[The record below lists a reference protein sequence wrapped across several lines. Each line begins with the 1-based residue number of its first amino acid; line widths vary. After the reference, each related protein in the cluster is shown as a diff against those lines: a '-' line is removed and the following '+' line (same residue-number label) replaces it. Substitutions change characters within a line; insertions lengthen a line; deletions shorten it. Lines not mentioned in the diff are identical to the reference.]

1 MLSTATVYGA
11 WPNNPV
17 PITED
22 APLRPVPDFAYAVGH
37 AEVEQL
43 VVDWAEDD
51 PERTVAVLR
60 PVTGLAE
67 DGSSWL
73 ARALAGG
80 AGVLAP
86 EEDPPAQ
93 FVHLDDLA
101 AAVDLV
107 RRKRLDGTYNV
118 SPDGWIA
125 GPRLRALAGSKPRVR
140 PPAWVIHWVG
150 NMRWRFQRGP
160 IPPGLLPYTTYAWL
174 VANDRLKAEGWQ
186 PKVTNEQ
193 AYVAGTENRWW
204 QLLSP
209 KRRQE
214 LALGLAGVVVGGRAG
229 DRRAPHPARRAGRP
243 CRRGT
248 RHASSADGR
257 RRRDAS
263 SGSEACTGSSGFR
276 SCGAHACRC
285 NYIGGQRAVGPGP
298 LPGRGGRSVGGAAR
312 RTASTCDGL
321 AAADQR
327 EVDGVADLA
336 LADEEDQR
344 VHVVHGHAVDRHDD
358 VALEHAGLGGGAL
371 RVHADHVGALH
382 RRRSAAWRRR

>member
-1 MLSTATVYGA
+1 MQRVVVTGAAGAIGRRVVRLLAEAPDVDSVLALDRRPANGQDPKVEHRFVDLRRADALADPAVLADVDTVVHLPFAASAIRRRPGVLETAVTRQLLTAASAAGIQHLVVLSTATVYGA

-51 PERTVAVLR
+51 PARIVAVLR

-150 NMRWRFQRGP
+150 NVRWRFQRGP
-160 IPPGLLPYTTYAWL
+160 IPPGLLPYTTHAWL

-193 AYVAGTENRWW
+193 AFVAGTENRWW
-204 QLLSP
+204 QLLTP

-214 LALGLAGVVVGGRAG
+214 LALGMAGVLSAAG
-229 DRRAPHPARRAGRP
+229 VATAVLLIRRAVRAGR
-243 CRRGT
+243 
-248 RHASSADGR
+248 
-257 RRRDAS
+257 
-263 SGSEACTGSSGFR
+263 
-276 SCGAHACRC
+276 
-285 NYIGGQRAVGPGP
+285 
-298 LPGRGGRSVGGAAR
+298 AAR
-312 RTASTCDGL
+312 A
-321 AAADQR
+321 
-327 EVDGVADLA
+327 
-336 LADEEDQR
+336 
-344 VHVVHGHAVDRHDD
+344 
-358 VALEHAGLGGGAL
+358 ALES
-371 RVHADHVGALH
+371 RDP
-382 RRRSAAWRRR
+382 R

>member
-1 MLSTATVYGA
+1 MDGEPRRSVVVVTGASGAIGRRVVALLAEAPDVDAVVTLDRRPAAVGHPKVEHRPVDLRRPDVAVELTELAGGGSVEAVVHLPFAASAIRRRPGTLATEVTRRVLDAASAGDVRHLIVLSTATVYGA

-43 VVDWAEDD
+43 VVDWADARRD
-51 PERTVAVLR
+51 RTVAVLR

-93 FVHLDDLA
+93 FVHLDDIASALELA
-101 AAVDLV
+101 
-107 RRKRLDGTYNV
+107 RRRHLDGTYNV

-140 PPAWVIHWVG
+140 PPAWFTHWIA
-150 NMRWRFQRGP
+150 NLRWRFQRGP
-160 IPPGLLPYTTYAWL
+160 IPPGLLPYMTTSWL

-186 PKVTNEQ
+186 PRITNEQ
-193 AYVAGTENRWW
+193 AFVAGTDTRWW
-204 QLLSP
+204 QILTP

-214 LALGLAGVVVGGRAG
+214 LALGLAGVLAAGLVTGAVFAIRA
-229 DRRAPHPARRAGRP
+229 AV
-243 CRRGT
+243 
-248 RHASSADGR
+248 R
-257 RRRDAS
+257 RRRAM
-263 SGSEACTGSSGFR
+263 
-276 SCGAHACRC
+276 
-285 NYIGGQRAVGPGP
+285 
-298 LPGRGGRSVGGAAR
+298 L
-312 RTASTCDGL
+312 
-321 AAADQR
+321 
-327 EVDGVADLA
+327 
-336 LADEEDQR
+336 
-344 VHVVHGHAVDRHDD
+344 
-358 VALEHAGLGGGAL
+358 
-371 RVHADHVGALH
+371 
-382 RRRSAAWRRR
+382 

>member
-1 MLSTATVYGA
+1 MVVTGAAGAIGRRVVRLLAEAPDVDSVLAIESLPGRLTAALTRGRCGSTSGAHQNGDQPTRRWPTPPSSTRSASAVRRRPGVLQTDVTRRLLNAASAAGVRHLVVLSTATVYGA

-51 PERTVAVLR
+51 PQRTVAVLR

-150 NMRWRFQRGP
+150 HLRWRFQRGP
-160 IPPGLLPYTTYAWL
+160 IPPGLLPYTTQAWL

-193 AYVAGTENRWW
+193 AFVAGTENRWW
-204 QLLSP
+204 QLLTP

-214 LALGLAGVVVGGRAG
+214 LALRWPGSCRW
-229 DRRAPHPARRAGRP
+229 PAWRP
-243 CRRGT
+243 PCS
-248 RHASSADGR
+248 SSAP
-257 RRRDAS
+257 
-263 SGSEACTGSSGFR
+263 C
-276 SCGAHACRC
+276 
-285 NYIGGQRAVGPGP
+285 GPGA
-298 LPGRGGRSVGGAAR
+298 LLAR
-312 RTASTCDGL
+312 A
-321 AAADQR
+321 
-327 EVDGVADLA
+327 
-336 LADEEDQR
+336 R
-344 VHVVHGHAVDRHDD
+344 VRDPR
-358 VALEHAGLGGGAL
+358 
-371 RVHADHVGALH
+371 
-382 RRRSAAWRRR
+382 